1 MSTINCRGRLID
13 LNRPKVMAIVN
24 VTPDSFY
31 SGSRCPSTDEA
42 LARAEEALVQG
53 ADILDLGAYSTRP
66 GAAEVPAEEE
76 WQRLQ
81 PVVTEVRRRYPQA
94 VISIDTFRSSVAERA
109 VEAGADII
117 NDVSGGTLDDQMF
130 ATVASLQVPYVLMHM
145 RGTPSTMQQ
154 HTNYSNLVADV
165 ISELSRPLRRLT
177 DMGVHDVIIDPGFG
191 FAKTLEQNYE
201 LFAHLAEFSIFDR
214 PVLVGISRK
223 SMIYKLFGITPE
235 QSLSATTALNMLALQ
250 GGASILRVHDV
261 PEAVQV
267 VKMWEMMNQ
276 NCVGKH

>member
-1 MSTINCRGRLID
+1 MSTINCRGSLVD
-13 LNRPKVMAIVN
+13 LSRPKVMAIVN

-31 SGSRCPSTDEA
+31 SGSRCSTTEAALARADEA
-42 LARAEEALVQG
+42 LAQG

-81 PVVTEVRRRYPQA
+81 PVVAELRRRHPQA

-109 VEAGADII
+109 VDAGADII
-117 NDVSGGTLDDQMF
+117 NDVSGGTLDDRMF
-130 ATVASLQVPYVLMHM
+130 DTVARLQVPYILMHM
-145 RGTPSTMQQ
+145 RGTPATMQQ
-154 HTNYSNLVADV
+154 HTNYNNLLADV
-165 ISELSRPLRRLT
+165 ISELSQPLRRLT

-201 LFAHLAEFSIFDR
+201 LFAHLAEFSVFNC

-235 QSLSATTALNMLALQ
+235 QSLSATAALNMLALQ
-250 GGASILRVHDV
+250 SGVSILRVHDV

-267 VKMWEMMNQ
+267 VKMWEMVNQ
-276 NCVGKH
+276 ACGGNI

>member
-42 LARAEEALVQG
+42 LARAEEALAQG

-81 PVVTEVRRRYPQA
+81 PVVTELRRRHPPV

-130 ATVASLQVPYVLMHM
+130 ATVARLQVPYVLMHM
-145 RGTPSTMQQ
+145 RGTPATMQQ
-154 HTNYSNLVADV
+154 HTNYNNLVADV

>member
-1 MSTINCRGRLID
+1 MTTINCRGRLVD
-13 LNRPKVMAIVN
+13 LSRPKVMAIVN

-31 SGSRCPSTDEA
+31 SGSRCPSTEAA
-42 LARAEEALVQG
+42 LARADEALTQG

-76 WQRLQ
+76 WSRLA
-81 PVVTEVRRRYPQA
+81 PMVTELRRRHPQA

-109 VEAGADII
+109 VDAGADII
-117 NDVSGGTLDDQMF
+117 NDVSGGTLDEQMF
-130 ATVASLQVPYVLMHM
+130 ATVARLQVPYILMHM
-145 RGTPSTMQQ
+145 RGTPATMQQ
-154 HTNYSNLVADV
+154 HTNYNNLFADV
-165 ISELSRPLRRLT
+165 IAELSQPLRRLT

-201 LFAHLAEFSIFDR
+201 LFAHLPEFSAFNR

-235 QSLSATTALNMLALQ
+235 QSLCATTALNMLALQ

-261 PEAVQV
+261 PEAVQI
-267 VKMWEMMNQ
+267 VKMWQMM
-276 NCVGKH
+276 KK

>member
-13 LNRPKVMAIVN
+13 LSLPKVMAIVN

-31 SGSRCPSTDEA
+31 SGSRCPSTEAA

-66 GAAEVPAEEE
+66 GAADVPADEE

-81 PVVTEVRRRYPQA
+81 PVVTELRRRHPQV

-109 VEAGADII
+109 VDAGADII

-130 ATVASLQVPYVLMHM
+130 ATVAQLKVPYVLMHM
-145 RGTPSTMQQ
+145 RGTPATMQQ
-154 HTNYSNLVADV
+154 HTIYNNLVADV
-165 ISELSRPLRRLT
+165 MSELSQPLRRLT
-177 DMGVHDVIIDPGFG
+177 DLGVHDVIIDPGFG

-214 PVLVGISRK
+214 PLLVGISRK

-235 QSLSATTALNMLALQ
+235 QSLCATTALNMLALQ

-267 VKMWEMMNQ
+267 VKMSELLVKN
-276 NCVGKH
+276 GR

>member
-1 MSTINCRGRLID
+1 M
-13 LNRPKVMAIVN
+13 
-24 VTPDSFY
+24 
-31 SGSRCPSTDEA
+31 
-42 LARAEEALVQG
+42 
-53 ADILDLGAYSTRP
+53 
-66 GAAEVPAEEE
+66 
-76 WQRLQ
+76 RLQ
-81 PVVTEVRRRYPQA
+81 PVVTELRRRHPQA
-94 VISIDTFRSSVAERA
+94 VISIDTFRSCVAERA

-130 ATVASLQVPYVLMHM
+130 ATVARLQVPYVLMHM
-145 RGTPSTMQQ
+145 RGTPATMQQ

-165 ISELSRPLRRLT
+165 ISELSQPLRRLT

-250 GGASILRVHDV
+250 SGASILRVHDV

>member
-1 MSTINCRGRLID
+1 MTTINCRGRLID
-13 LNRPKVMAIVN
+13 LSEPKVMAIVN

-31 SGSRCPSTDEA
+31 SGSRCPSTEAALARADEA
-42 LARAEEALVQG
+42 LAQG

-66 GAAEVPAEEE
+66 GAAEVLADEE

-81 PVVTEVRRRYPQA
+81 SVVTELRRRHPQA

-109 VEAGADII
+109 VDAGADII
-117 NDVSGGTLDDQMF
+117 NDVSGGTLDEQMF
-130 ATVASLQVPYVLMHM
+130 ATVARLQVPYILMHM
-145 RGTPSTMQQ
+145 RGTPATMQQ
-154 HTNYSNLVADV
+154 HTTYNNLLADV
-165 ISELSRPLRRLT
+165 IAELSQPLRRLT

-201 LFAHLAEFSIFDR
+201 LFAHLSEFSVFNR

-223 SMIYKLFGITPE
+223 SMIYKLFNITPE
-235 QSLSATTALNMLALQ
+235 QSLSATTALNLLALKN
-250 GGASILRVHDV
+250 GASILRVHDV

-267 VKMWEMMNQ
+267 VKMWQMMNQ
-276 NCVGKH
+276 ACAGKL

>member
-42 LARAEEALVQG
+42 LARAEEALLQG

-81 PVVTEVRRRYPQA
+81 PVVTELRRRHPQA

-130 ATVASLQVPYVLMHM
+130 ATVARLQVPYVLMHM

-177 DMGVHDVIIDPGFG
+177 DMGVLDVIIDPGFG

-250 GGASILRVHDV
+250 SGASILRVHDV